1 MPTSTDVRIDLL
13 TLAHNVVIMCKH
25 LDYQV
30 SLKSDSLRPK
40 VV

>member
-1 MPTSTDVRIDLL
+1 MLTSTDVLIVPL
-13 TLAHNVVIMCKH
+13 TLPHNVVIIRKH
-25 LDYQV
+25 LDYQA

>member
-1 MPTSTDVRIDLL
+1 MPTSTDVLIALL
-13 TLAHNVVIMCKH
+13 TLPHNVVIIDMH
-25 LDYQV
+25 LDYQA